1 LARQLRLASKEGLE
15 VRDEDV
21 ARLSP
26 LGYEHINMLGR
37 YAFLLPDRIARGELQ
52 PLRNPSQLDEAA

>member
-1 LARQLRLASKEGLE
+1 MDAALDQLRSESFL

-26 LGYEHINMLGR
+26 LGYEHINVLGR
-37 YAFLLPDRIARGELQ
+37 YAFTLPETVVRGELK
-52 PLRNPSQLDEAA
+52 PLRYPGIQI